1 MHIPSYQIRNV
12 LNTYR
17 KHLCGGATEQHKAG
31 WFANAHGQNIE
42 KAARGRRQAIIK
54 MVGADVFDKI
64 NQFCTKL
71 NADGKTDLQVQM
83 ASEKPVELKH
93 DWKKRFAF
101 NVINEN
107 NEKSCH
113 SISVEDTD
121 FFLKGLGMG
130 KDE

>member
-17 KHLCGGATEQHKAG
+17 KHLCEGAIEQHKAG
-31 WFANAHGQNIE
+31 FANAHGQNIK

-54 MVGADVFDKI
+54 MVGTDVFDKI
-64 NQFCTKL
+64 NQFCTRL

-93 DWKKRFAF
+93 DRKKRFAF
-101 NVINEN
+101 NVIDEN

-121 FFLKGLGMG
+121 FFLKGPEMG

>member
-17 KHLCGGATEQHKAG
+17 KHLCEGATEKPKAG
-31 WFANAHGQNIE
+31 FANAHGQNIK

-54 MVGADVFDKI
+54 MVDADIFDKI
-64 NQFCTKL
+64 NQFCTRL
-71 NADGKTDLQVQM
+71 NANGKTELQVQM
-83 ASEKPVELKH
+83 ASEKPAELKH
-93 DWKKRFAF
+93 ERKKRFAF
-101 NVINEN
+101 NVIDEN

-121 FFLKGLGMG
+121 FFIKSPGTG